1 MKNSMDVPQKIK
13 NRTTIKSSNSISGF
27 LPEENK
33 SINSKRYI
41 HPYVHFIIIYNS
53 QDIEGTQNS
62 PILKELCFV
71 FFFPNYFQILG
82 GLKCKLF
89 AH

>member
-1 MKNSMDVPQKIK
+1 MEAPQKIK
-13 NRTTIKSSNSISGF
+13 NTTTIKSSNSISGY

-62 PILKELCFV
+62 PILKELCF
-71 FFFPNYFQILG
+71 FFFPPIIF
-82 GLKCKLF
+82 KF
-89 AH
+89 WVA

>member
-1 MKNSMDVPQKIK
+1 MEAPQKIK
-13 NRTTIKSSNSISGF
+13 NRTTIKSSSSISGC

-41 HPYVHFIIIYNS
+41 HPYVRFSIIYNS
-53 QDIEGTQNS
+53 KDIDGTQNS
-62 PILKELCFV
+62 PIPKELCVVLFS
-71 FFFPNYFQILG
+71 NYSQILG
-82 GLKCKLF
+82 GLKFKLF